1 MKKIKSFALASVAA
15 ILLASCGNRQM
26 VSSQDPTTTTQSNP
40 LGTKIELPCVDASMD
55 DDEYFRA
62 LGTSHAI
69 NMQSARE
76 NALSSAQQMIR
87 LRLGGFVQGF
97 VSGYGGTT
105 AGQTATDKVQR
116 HLQNQMDVLVEKM
129 INDAQKVCEEL
140 YQDGT
145 DGNYNAFIAIQ
156 IPKGKLVDEM
166 ADILSKDEELEI
178 EFNEAQFREYARKR
192 MEEMK
197 KDAEEKGYR

>member
-1 MKKIKSFALASVAA
+1 MKKIKLFAAGIAVL
-15 ILLASCGNRQM
+15 LLASCGNRQM
-26 VSSQDPTTTTQSNP
+26 VASQDQASNPKSNP
-40 LGTKIELPCVDASMD
+40 LGTKIEVPCVDASMD

-62 LGTSHAI
+62 LGTSRAI

-76 NALSSAQQMIR
+76 SALSAAQQMVR

-97 VSGYGGTT
+97 VNGYGGTT

-129 INDAQKVCEEL
+129 VNDAQKVCEEL
-140 YQDGT
+140 YQDES

-166 ADILSKDEELEI
+166 AGILSKDEELEI
-178 EFNEAQFREYARKR
+178 GFNEAQFREYARKR

>member
-1 MKKIKSFALASVAA
+1 
-15 ILLASCGNRQM
+15 
-26 VSSQDPTTTTQSNP
+26 
-40 LGTKIELPCVDASMD
+40 
-55 DDEYFRA
+55 
-62 LGTSHAI
+62 
-69 NMQSARE
+69 
-76 NALSSAQQMIR
+76 
-87 LRLGGFVQGF
+87 
-97 VSGYGGTT
+97 
-105 AGQTATDKVQR
+105 
-116 HLQNQMDVLVEKM
+116 M